1 MVQGK
6 SRFSVLRRLSDWG
19 SPVLCVAL
27 WMEFRV
33 MGRQWHCIN
42 ENETE
47 EIPFYHF
54 TGVREH
60 GFPDIRYFYPM
71 FLLTVPYLAVLYLV
85 FSERKIQNGKPFA
98 VNESLI
104 L

>member
-47 EIPFYHF
+47 EIPFYHY

-60 GFPDIRYFYPM
+60 GRVISGMLLSGYPV
-71 FLLTVPYLAVLYLV
+71 FLSNVFADGSISGGTVPGLFRTENRLL
-85 FSERKIQNGKPFA
+85 
-98 VNESLI
+98 
-104 L
+104 